1 MSRQREVNEYL
12 DRRLP
17 PRARSAFES
26 RLAEDPGL
34 AAEVRS
40 TRSLVDLL
48 RQMPPE
54 SAPDGLVTGVMA
66 ELRAEP
72 APVVRPWL
80 NWLNWLD
87 ALRPPRLAFA
97 AAALMLLVGVQVTL
111 QDDVRPLELSAAD
124 QAFVEDCLQDYHY
137 QAAASLAANG
147 RRGEATP
154 VTLEF

>member
-12 DRRLP
+12 DGRLA
-17 PRARSAFES
+17 PRARAAFES

-40 TRSLVDLL
+40 TRDLVDLL
-48 RQMPPE
+48 QAMPSE
-54 SAPDGLVTGVMA
+54 TAPDGLVCGVMA

-72 APVVRPWL
+72 TPVVRP
-80 NWLNWLD
+80 WLNWLD

-111 QDDVRPLELSAAD
+111 KEEARPLELSAAD

-137 QAAASLAANG
+137 QVAASLAADRQG
-147 RRGEATP
+147 GETTT